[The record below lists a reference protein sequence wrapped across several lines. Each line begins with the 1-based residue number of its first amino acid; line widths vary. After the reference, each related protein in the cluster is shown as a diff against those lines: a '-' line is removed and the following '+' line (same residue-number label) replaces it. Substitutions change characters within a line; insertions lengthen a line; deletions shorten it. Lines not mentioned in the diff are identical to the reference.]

1 MCDTNCSTEREEER
15 LSYILANTTYLYG
28 DISNH
33 DLVLCDPIVVMLALP
48 SDSASPAL
56 WMTTTPSSRHGGYIS
71 NNSSVHQKQPGV
83 PESTASS
90 DETSYP
96 LTKDYMLTVAQVTG
110 PSLLDWCSG
119 LQVHLG
125 APESTLN
132 HWRAVWEKHLLWE
145 CCWCTWKS

>member
-71 NNSSVHQKQPGV
+71 NNSSVRQKLPGV
-83 PESTASS
+83 PDGS
-90 DETSYP
+90 DCSDGTLYP
-96 LTKDYMLTVAQVTG
+96 LT
-110 PSLLDWCSG
+110 
-119 LQVHLG
+119 
-125 APESTLN
+125 ENFTLP
-132 HWRAVWEKHLLWE
+132 VV
-145 CCWCTWKS
+145 